1 MYLGSFHQSV
11 SVVYV
16 NYNHSS
22 PTLPHPPSP
31 HYPIASGHIILL
43 SVSIYKLVHYVDF
56 S

>member
-1 MYLGSFHQSV
+1 MYLGSFYQSV

-16 NYNHSS
+16 NYNHS
-22 PTLPHPPSP
+22 TSP

-43 SVSIYKLVHYVDF
+43 SVSISKLVHYVNF